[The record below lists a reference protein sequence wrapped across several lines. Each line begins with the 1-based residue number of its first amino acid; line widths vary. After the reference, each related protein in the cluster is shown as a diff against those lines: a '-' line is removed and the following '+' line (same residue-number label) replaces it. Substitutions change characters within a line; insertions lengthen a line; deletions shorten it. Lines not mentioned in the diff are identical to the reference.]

1 MTRYRIQTKT
11 TTAGGSELHTS
22 SVILSR
28 QEAIDDVSTTAHLA
42 SLAGWHT
49 VIQGNGLAVELVCSR
64 AGRRGARLSGG
75 ATVRTLTIRESG
87 PLDDTL

>member
-1 MTRYRIQTKT
+1 MTRYRIQTRT
-11 TTAGGSELHTS
+11 VTAGGTELHTS

-49 VIQGNGLAVELVCSR
+49 RTRGTGLDVHLVC
-64 AGRRGARLSGG
+64 ARPG
-75 ATVRTLTIRESG
+75 TIRELTIRESS
-87 PLDDTL
+87 PFDDTLSH